1 MKDQFNV
8 IIRKTILLTVAI
20 VIIALGVSLLF
31 ALKIG
36 TDPVSVFV
44 DGEHHLTNLDYGTV
58 TTINNSVLVVFG
70 LLFAREYLHIGSVI
84 GAFLMGPLINTFVA
98 MFNSLLINS
107 LGLIIK
113 LILLFPAVAM
123 LGFGV
128 AMLISI
134 DFGVGTFE
142 LLTLKIRDVT
152 KFKIKW
158 VKMGVDFFFTAVG
171 FLMGGIIGA
180 GTIVGVLLTGPMVSL
195 SLPHTKRIAQRFKVI
210 EAAN

>member
-1 MKDQFNV
+1 MKNQIS
-8 IIRKTILLTVAI
+8 IIIKKTMLLTVAI
-20 VIIALGVSLLF
+20 AIIALGVSLLF
-31 ALKIG
+31 SLKIG

-44 DGEHHLTNLDYGTV
+44 DGEHNLTNLDYGTL

-70 LLFAREYLHIGSVI
+70 LIFAREYLYIGTVI
-84 GAFLMGPLINTFVA
+84 GAFLMGPLINIFVP
-98 MFNSLLINS
+98 MFNSLFANS
-107 LGLIIK
+107 LGLFIK
-113 LILLFPAVAM
+113 LILLFPAVSM

-128 AMLISI
+128 AMLISL

-152 KFKIKW
+152 KLKIKW

-195 SLPHTKRIAQRFKVI
+195 SLPHTKRIAQWFKVI
-210 EAAN
+210 EAAK